1 MVENSMSSRSSLQA
15 YASSHRSRAVFS
27 SVSAVFFSVSKVIL
41 LLSSRSSCT
50 VSANRSIT
58 AVRYPGKQ
66 RELLRK
72 SRRDYAGDR
81 RRKPGVTYR
90 TASSRDLGLNPLRRR
105 GIPCPEVADDPLRYD
120 EALNLAGA
128 LVDLRHPRV
137 PVVALHGMVLHVPL
151 PAQDLDRLVGHLV
164 RHGRGIKLG
173 PRADLH
179 VPEPLVLRPRR
190 FVRQQTGRLEL
201 RLHVREL
208 ERHSLV
214 LRYRLAERRP
224 LSSVPARIPE
234 GRFGYPKACAAI
246 PIRPPASVP
255 KAIPS
260 PFPSSPS
267 RSSSVTKTS
276 SRSTSSVVAETTPI
290 FSACLPKEIPSASM
304 PTTKAVMPS
313 GARAKRIMVPA
324 TRPLVTHCLWPE
336 IRYPPETFSARVCIA
351 AASEPASGSVRA
363 KHPIF
368 SPRARSGIQRAFCS
382 SVPWAKIG
390 SVPAL
395 VCTASVTPTPASAR
409 LISSISSTYERKSVP
424 PPPYSSGTH
433 KPMNPGPASFS
444 NISVG
449 KRSSRSRCAACGSTS
464 RSANSAARSL
474 TSCCAALRSKSIAP
488 FFVQLATRN
497 RRTLARSCARAV
509 RRPRSVSRGGWA
521 GTWDLPGPRAKP
533 P

>member
-1 MVENSMSSRSSLQA
+1 MVENSISSRSSLQA

-224 LSSVPARIPE
+224 LYSVPARIPE
-234 GRFGYPKACAAI
+234 GRFGYPQSLRRYTDTSTCQRPQSDPKPLPLFPQ
-246 PIRPPASVP
+246 PILLGNEDILEEHV
-255 KAIPS
+255 
-260 PFPSSPS
+260 
-267 RSSSVTKTS
+267 VGS
-276 SRSTSSVVAETTPI
+276 SRDHAHLLGVLAE
-290 FSACLPKEIPSASM
+290 
-304 PTTKAVMPS
+304 
-313 GARAKRIMVPA
+313 GD
-324 TRPLVTHCLWPE
+324 PLGVHADDE
-336 IRYPPETFSARVCIA
+336 GRD
-351 AASEPASGSVRA
+351 
-363 KHPIF
+363 
-368 SPRARSGIQRAFCS
+368 
-382 SVPWAKIG
+382 
-390 SVPAL
+390 
-395 VCTASVTPTPASAR
+395 
-409 LISSISSTYERKSVP
+409 
-424 PPPYSSGTH
+424 
-433 KPMNPGPASFS
+433 
-444 NISVG
+444 
-449 KRSSRSRCAACGSTS
+449 
-464 RSANSAARSL
+464 
-474 TSCCAALRSKSIAP
+474 ALRSPGKEDHGARHAAVGDPLLVARDPVPARDLLGPRLYRRGVRARLGLGEGEAP
-488 FFVQLATRN
+488 DL
-497 RRTLARSCARAV
+497 
-509 RRPRSVSRGGWA
+509 RPRGQIWNPTGLLFLGAVVQDGECSRASVHRQRHPHARVGPA
-521 GTWDLPGPRAKP
+521 YLLDQQHVREEVCPAPAVPLRHAQAHEPGPRQLLEYLRRETVFSVPLCGVWGYLPIGELRRPLLNVLLCRAQVKVHGALLCP
-533 P
+533 VGYS